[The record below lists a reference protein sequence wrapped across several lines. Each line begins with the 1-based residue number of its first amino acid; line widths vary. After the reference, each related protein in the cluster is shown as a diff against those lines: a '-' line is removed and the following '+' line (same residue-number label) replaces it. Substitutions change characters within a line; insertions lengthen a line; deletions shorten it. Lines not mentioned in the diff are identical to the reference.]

1 MTSVGLVNTRKLEVH
16 ETTFRILCCAVDGLN
31 GLRVANL
38 LVTSK
43 HSAIHGYRSEVEPK
57 RFLLWRL
64 AGKSSDLC
72 VRRREFEISTA
83 NLRKGTRGMSWRQ
96 ETKKGVEVCEKPG
109 EADKQAMIPGSLNAV
124 N

>member
-1 MTSVGLVNTRKLEVH
+1 MGGLGS
-16 ETTFRILCCAVDGLN
+16 LCI
-31 GLRVANL
+31 ANL
-38 LVTSK
+38 LVISK
-43 HSAIHGYRSEVEPK
+43 CPAIHGYRSEVEPK

-64 AGKSSDLC
+64 AVRSLDLM
-72 VRRREFEISTA
+72 VRRCEFEISTA

-109 EADKQAMIPGSLNAV
+109 EADKQAMIPGFPSAV

>member
-1 MTSVGLVNTRKLEVH
+1 MISEYPAT
-16 ETTFRILCCAVDGLN
+16 
-31 GLRVANL
+31 
-38 LVTSK
+38 
-43 HSAIHGYRSEVEPK
+43 HGYRSEVEPK

-64 AGKSSDLC
+64 VDKSSDLSA
-72 VRRREFEISTA
+72 RRREFEISTA